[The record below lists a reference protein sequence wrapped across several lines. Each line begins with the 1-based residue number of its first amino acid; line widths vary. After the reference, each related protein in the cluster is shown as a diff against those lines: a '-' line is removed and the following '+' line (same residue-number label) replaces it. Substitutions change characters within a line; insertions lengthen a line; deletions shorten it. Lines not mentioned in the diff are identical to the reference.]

1 LKSNKKKK
9 KSNSN
14 LWLGIGAV
22 AFLAVIAWFTLG
34 GSGGTSLPAGLKL
47 VATMSPSYFAND
59 PKAQAAY
66 QTAKDI
72 PEVLAELPCFCGC
85 MQNFGHESNLFCFR
99 DEHGSGCSMCEDI
112 ALDAR
117 DMHKKGFSIDRIK
130 EAIRS
135 RYGRSSQ

>member
-1 LKSNKKKK
+1 MKSNKKKK
-9 KSNSN
+9 KSKSN
-14 LWLGIGAV
+14 LWLGIGAA

-34 GSGGTSLPAGLKL
+34 GSGGTSLPAGLNL

>member
-1 LKSNKKKK
+1 MKSNKKKK
-9 KSNSN
+9 KSKSN

-22 AFLAVIAWFTLG
+22 ALLALIAWFSLG
-34 GSGGTSLPAGLKL
+34 GSGGPSLPAGLKL
-47 VATMSPSYFAND
+47 VATMSPSYFSSD

-66 QTAKDI
+66 QVAKEI
-72 PEVLAELPCFCGC
+72 PEILAQLPCFCGC
-85 MQNFGHESNLFCFR
+85 MSQFGHENNLFCFR
-99 DEHGSGCSMCEDI
+99 DEHGSGCSICEDI

-117 DMHKKGFSIDRIK
+117 DMHKKGLSIDRIK

>member
-1 LKSNKKKK
+1 MDYAHDMPPYIQDMADWLDDKKVHPC
-9 KSNSN
+9 N
-14 LWLGIGAV
+14 GET
-22 AFLAVIAWFTLG
+22 AFAGFQVTMAAMRSVVQRGKVT
-34 GSGGTSLPAGLKL
+34 LPAEMK
-47 VATMSPSYFAND
+47 
-59 PKAQAAY
+59 
-66 QTAKDI
+66 

>member
-1 LKSNKKKK
+1 MKSNKKKK
-9 KSNSN
+9 KSKSN

-22 AFLAVIAWFTLG
+22 AFLAVIAWFSIG
-34 GSGGTSLPAGLKL
+34 GSDGPSLPAGLKL
-47 VATMSPSYFAND
+47 VATMAPSYFSND

-66 QTAKDI
+66 QVAKDI

-85 MQNFGHESNLFCFR
+85 MQNFGHENNLFCFR

-117 DMHKKGFSIDRIK
+117 DMHKQGLSIDRIK